1 MTSPTFSRSTLSARR
16 GFTLI
21 EILVVVAI
29 IGILASVVLVG
40 LAPAQK
46 RGRDARRLS
55 DMKQIQTG
63 LELYYNKCGYYPG
76 GAQSGAC
83 GTFAKIDGYGQLV
96 ASLKG
101 SSIGIN
107 QMPVDPKYQYA
118 TNDTGS
124 VYVLAATLEADT
136 GASHQGLD
144 VAPDGVTGIDCTGQ
158 VYCTSL

>member
-1 MTSPTFSRSTLSARR
+1 MRFNSSRK

-40 LAPAQK
+40 LGPAQK

-55 DMKQIQTG
+55 DLKQVQTA

-76 GAQSGAC
+76 GANPTTC
-83 GTFAKIDGYGQLV
+83 GPFTKINDWDQLTT
-96 ASLKG
+96 ALKG
-101 SSIGIN
+101 SALGIN
-107 QMPVDPKYQYA
+107 QIPTDPNYQYA
-118 TNDTGS
+118 TNDLGT
-124 VYVLAATLEADT
+124 VYVIAATLEEDT
-136 GASHQGLD
+136 TASKQGLTQI
-144 VAPDGVTGIDCTGQ
+144 PDGVTGIACGGK